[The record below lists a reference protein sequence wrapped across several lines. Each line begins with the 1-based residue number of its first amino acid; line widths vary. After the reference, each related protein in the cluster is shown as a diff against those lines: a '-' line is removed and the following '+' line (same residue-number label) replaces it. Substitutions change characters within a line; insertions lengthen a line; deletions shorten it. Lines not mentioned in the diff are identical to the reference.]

1 MHLNFKQIKN
11 RFNIYAIVDKTLS
24 RHDENMIYRD
34 NQHNLIGRFID
45 NINES
50 YEQDEEVRSKAVRY
64 GIEAL
69 FK

>member
-1 MHLNFKQIKN
+1 
-11 RFNIYAIVDKTLS
+11 
-24 RHDENMIYRD
+24 MIYRD